1 MLNNIGL
8 PGIILL
14 ALVVWAIWK
23 IFNRGQGGGKR
34 K

>member
-8 PGIILL
+8 PGLLLL
-14 ALVVWAIWK
+14 ALVVWGIWK
-23 IFNRGQGGGKR
+23 IFNRGQGGRKR